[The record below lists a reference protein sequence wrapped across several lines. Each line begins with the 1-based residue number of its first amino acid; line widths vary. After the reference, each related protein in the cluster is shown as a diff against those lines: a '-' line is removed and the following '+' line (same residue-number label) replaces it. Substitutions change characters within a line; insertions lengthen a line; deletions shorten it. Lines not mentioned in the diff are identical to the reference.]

1 MNRAARR
8 RGEPG
13 RSQGRQLLL
22 LLAGAAAI
30 LAVAGVIVFVLVSRD
45 DDGGASTPAGDSTP
59 GIRTP
64 STGGTRGG
72 PAPVLSGPAV
82 KYAAAQQEIGG
93 GIQAVPNE
101 SANISAEMYA
111 DPKLG
116 PFKDI
121 NVGREKVR
129 EWTYKE
135 GYLGVFQPDGL
146 ASGVLQGR
154 FYVRLETHLFDSV
167 DGATKAFKWYAEL
180 YNGIEA
186 VEKAEARE
194 LANESAAWRSVA
206 GRYGKIE
213 TSDLEGVQHRFVFR
227 RGNMVGIVQTVGADT
242 FMTIDPARDI
252 AVIVDDRALGNR
264 AAPTPTPSGGTLPST
279 PTPVR

>member
-8 RGEPG
+8 RGDP
-13 RSQGRQLLL
+13 RKQRQQLTWLLV
-22 LLAGAAAI
+22 GAVAI
-30 LAVAGVIVFVLVSRD
+30 LIVAGGVVFALVTRGEGDSP
-45 DDGGASTPAGDSTP
+45 TPAGDGTP

-72 PAPVLSGPAV
+72 PAPVLGGPAV
-82 KYAAAQQEIGG
+82 KYAASQQEIGG

-101 SANISAEMYA
+101 SANITPETYA
-111 DPKLG
+111 DPSIG

-121 NVGREKVR
+121 NIGRDTVR
-129 EWTYKE
+129 QWGYKE

-146 ASGVLQGR
+146 ASGMLLGR
-154 FYVRLETHLFDSV
+154 FYVRLETHLFESTA
-167 DGATKAFKWYAEL
+167 GATNAFKWYSDL
-180 YNGIEA
+180 YNSASG
-186 VEKAEARE
+186 VEKTDSNP
-194 LANESAAWRSVA
+194 LANESGSWRSVL
-206 GRYGKIE
+206 GKIE
-213 TSDLEGVQHRFVFR
+213 TSDLDRVYHRFVFR
-227 RGNMVGIVQTVGADT
+227 RGNMVSIVQTVGADT

-264 AAPTPTPSGGTLPST
+264 AAPTPTPSGGTLP